1 VRSGPQP
8 IGLDVARTGRVV
20 SRAFDEELVR
30 AGGSLPTWLILLAV
44 KRSDHTM
51 QRDIADSIGI
61 EGATLTH
68 HLNRMERDGLVT
80 RQRSP
85 ENRRNQTVAL
95 THDGEAFFQRLLRS
109 VVAFDRQLRT
119 GLTDDQLD
127 SLRGFLSQLRSN
139 VAAATALLEPS

>member
-1 VRSGPQP
+1 VLSGPQP
-8 IGLDVARTGRVV
+8 IGLDLAQTGRVV
-20 SRAFDEELVR
+20 SRAFDEELAR
-30 AGGSLPTWLILLAV
+30 AGGSLPTWLILLAI

-95 THDGEAFFQRLLRS
+95 THAGEAFFQRQLRS

-127 SLRGFLSQLRSN
+127 SLRGFLSHLRSN
-139 VAAATALLEPS
+139 IGAATALLEPS